1 MLRHDAQDSCDSTEA
16 LMLSWIVRLL
26 MIAAGFMTSWFLAK
40 DAPIFGVAQMMMTL
54 TLIALIVAIVAFWP
68 QRWTL
73 ALNRLYRSG

>member
-1 MLRHDAQDSCDSTEA
+1 MMRRTLAKGTAA

-26 MIAAGFMTSWFLAK
+26 MVAAGFMTSWFLAK
-40 DAPIFGVAQMMMTL
+40 DAPIFGVAQMIMTL

-73 ALNRLYRSG
+73 ALSRLYRSR